1 MWRTI
6 GHDKAV
12 NTLRRGLQEGRLSH
26 AYLITGPQH
35 VGKMTLALDLAQMV
49 NCLGDQKP
57 CGECRQCKRIGE
69 GLHADVRIVGV
80 GGRGTRD
87 EGRIPPPPAPRPSS
101 PPEVPRSRT
110 LIGIEQVR
118 DVQREASL
126 KPYEGSYR
134 VFIFDGAERLSEE
147 AANCLLKI
155 LEEPPEQVI
164 MVLLASESSALLP
177 TIVSR
182 CQQLELRPLPVPL
195 IARELEARYGVAH
208 EKAAEVARLSA
219 GKPGWAFQALS
230 QSEVLERR
238 ADKLALI
245 EETMRSGLDERFS
258 YAANLANQFSQ
269 SREAVRGEL
278 ELWLEWWRDA
288 LAVKE
293 GVPETVTNISRM
305 DALRTAVAELP
316 SAQIVGVIKSIQE
329 TLDHLERNISPRLA
343 LEQLMLALP
352 RV

>member
-6 GHDKAV
+6 GHEKAV
-12 NTLRRGLQEGRLSH
+12 NTLQRGLREGRLSH
-26 AYLITGPQH
+26 AYLIAGPQH
-35 VGKMTLALDLAQMV
+35 VGKMTLALDMARMV

-57 CGECRQCKRIGE
+57 CGECRQCKRIAE

-80 GGRGTRD
+80 GGQGSEVRGRANSTTTT
-87 EGRIPPPPAPRPSS
+87 A
-101 PPEVPRSRT
+101 EVPRSRT

-134 VFIFDGAERLSEE
+134 VFIFDGAEHLSEE

-164 MVLLASESSALLP
+164 MVLLASEPGALLP

-195 IARELEARYGVAH
+195 IVSELEARYGVTH
-208 EKAAEVARLSA
+208 EKASEVARLSG

-230 QSEVLERR
+230 QPEILERR
-238 ADKLALI
+238 TEKLALI
-245 EETMRSGLDERFS
+245 EEIMRSGLDERFS
-258 YAANLANQFSQ
+258 YAANLSNQFNQ
-269 SREAVRGEL
+269 SRESVRGEL

-293 GVPETVTNISRM
+293 SVPETVTNISRL
-305 DALRTAVAELP
+305 DALRTATDALS
-316 SAQIVGVIKSIQE
+316 SAQFVGIIKAIQE

-352 RV
+352 KV